1 MKGWASV
8 GHGRPGV
15 KRPQGDK
22 CRGQEAGD
30 TALRTH
36 GGKEGGVNRC
46 SLRTE
51 GRMRRCPKALKGRFS
66 WKREEQSQM
75 PVEMGERSAGRAS
88 TGRKTLVTL
97 V

>member
-1 MKGWASV
+1 MGLVSSAVWAQMKGWASV

-36 GGKEGGVNRC
+36 GGKEGGRSEQVQPENGG
-46 SLRTE
+46 E
-51 GRMRRCPKALKGRFS
+51 N
-66 WKREEQSQM
+66 EEMS
-75 PVEMGERSAGRAS
+75 
-88 TGRKTLVTL
+88 
-97 V
+97 

>member
-1 MKGWASV
+1 M
-8 GHGRPGV
+8 
-15 KRPQGDK
+15 
-22 CRGQEAGD
+22 
-30 TALRTH
+30 
-36 GGKEGGVNRC
+36 NRC